1 MRNILLV
8 GAIAMAGLATTP
20 SAAQSIAARMNP
32 ASINQAGKLSDPG
45 LQSSEHVVADF
56 DGNASLQI
64 DGTHSSGFG
73 YFKGSTVGV
82 AAAPKGDD
90 SQYRAVGAGG
100 RAVFDLRS
108 YTSGEN
114 ELGSVSAYLGSVDC
128 YNFVQ
133 LLGIN
138 ADGSINFD
146 DPLLSLSGAE
156 LVRLND
162 GRRNGRL
169 TFGFGDS
176 AGIGAILFGSTGVAF
191 EFDSLAISQMRAPG
205 PRLAATSVPEPA
217 SWAMM
222 LGGFGM
228 VGAGMRRRRR
238 AIPSFN

>member
-1 MRNILLV
+1 VRNILLV
-8 GAIAMAGLATTP
+8 GAIIMAAVAAAP
-20 SAAQSIAARMNP
+20 SAGQSIAARMNP
-32 ASINQAGKLSDPG
+32 ASINGTGKLSDPG
-45 LQSSEHVVADF
+45 LQSTEHVVADF

-64 DGTHSSGFG
+64 DGSHSSGFG

-90 SQYRAVGAGG
+90 SQYLAVGAGG
-100 RAVFDLRS
+100 KAVFDLRS

-114 ELGSVSAYLGSVDC
+114 ELGSVSAYLGSLDR

-133 LLGIN
+133 LLGLN
-138 ADGSINFD
+138 TDGSINFD
-146 DPLLSLSGAE
+146 NPLLSLSGAD

-176 AGIGAILFGSTGVAF
+176 AGIGAIVFGSTGVAF
-191 EFDSLAISQMRAPG
+191 EFDSLAISQMRVSG
-205 PRLAATSVPEPA
+205 SRLTAASVPEPA

-222 LGGFGM
+222 LGGFGI
-228 VGAGMRRRRR
+228 VGTAMRRRQF